1 MESIFIK
8 SPLNA
13 VSEDFFS
20 RSICFLFFL
29 QVSSELP
36 IGSSAASTSAIKKKI
51 QAKMAGGGGASPAS
65 ASQTGVS
72 PVQVSPEQM
81 AANKAAFLEKVRLS
95 NAACQAGDFSQ
106 VWLLTQSFSFFH
118 FVKTHWFAWRANQWP
133 LIGET
138 QFSSFPPSNSLVSVF
153 DHWRHTCEYLDL
165 LEGLRSSLMRVFWFL
180 TPILSAFCTIPNHT
194 ASISNLLS
202 CMGHISVY

>member
-1 MESIFIK
+1 MYGVFFYQISIKCSFRR
-8 SPLNA
+8 
-13 VSEDFFS
+13 FFQKKH
-20 RSICFLFFL
+20 LFSFF

-106 VWLLTQSFSFFH
+106 VWPLTQLFSVSF
-118 FVKTHWFAWRANQWP
+118 
-133 LIGET
+133 L
-138 QFSSFPPSNSLVSVF
+138 
-153 DHWRHTCEYLDL
+153 
-165 LEGLRSSLMRVFWFL
+165 
-180 TPILSAFCTIPNHT
+180 
-194 ASISNLLS
+194 
-202 CMGHISVY
+202 

>member
-1 MESIFIK
+1 MQFQKIFFK
-8 SPLNA
+8 KHL
-13 VSEDFFS
+13 FS
-20 RSICFLFFL
+20 FL

-72 PVQVSPEQM
+72 PVQTVSPEQM

-106 VWLLTQSFSFFH
+106 VLPLTQFFLLAYCMPGGQIDDPSSGKH
-118 FVKTHWFAWRANQWP
+118 NSHLFLPATP
-133 LIGET
+133 L
-138 QFSSFPPSNSLVSVF
+138 SPS
-153 DHWRHTCEYLDL
+153 WT
-165 LEGLRSSLMRVFWFL
+165 LEGLFNLTWRHSRALDLPRV
-180 TPILSAFCTIPNHT
+180 
-194 ASISNLLS
+194 LLP
-202 CMGHISVY
+202 

>member
-1 MESIFIK
+1 MNGVFFIK
-8 SPLNA
+8 SPLNV
-13 VSEDFFS
+13 VSEDLSLETFVFFY
-20 RSICFLFFL
+20 L

-72 PVQVSPEQM
+72 PVQTVSPEQM

-106 VWLLTQSFSFFH
+106 VWPLTQLFSVSF
-118 FVKTHWFAWRANQWP
+118 W
-133 LIGET
+133 
-138 QFSSFPPSNSLVSVF
+138 
-153 DHWRHTCEYLDL
+153 
-165 LEGLRSSLMRVFWFL
+165 
-180 TPILSAFCTIPNHT
+180 
-194 ASISNLLS
+194 
-202 CMGHISVY
+202 

>member
-1 MESIFIK
+1 MESFFIK
-8 SPLNA
+8 SPLNV
-13 VSEDFFS
+13 VSEDFFQKKH
-20 RSICFLFFL
+20 LFSFF

-106 VWLLTQSFSFFH
+106 VWPLTQLFSVSF
-118 FVKTHWFAWRANQWP
+118 
-133 LIGET
+133 L
-138 QFSSFPPSNSLVSVF
+138 
-153 DHWRHTCEYLDL
+153 
-165 LEGLRSSLMRVFWFL
+165 
-180 TPILSAFCTIPNHT
+180 
-194 ASISNLLS
+194 
-202 CMGHISVY
+202 